1 MKLLVTGGA
10 GFVRSNLIRHLLT
23 FALWYHETHGMD
35 VVHRTCWERLK
46 EGQHQP
52 QRRAAV

>member
-23 FALWYHETHGMD
+23 FALWYHETHGVD